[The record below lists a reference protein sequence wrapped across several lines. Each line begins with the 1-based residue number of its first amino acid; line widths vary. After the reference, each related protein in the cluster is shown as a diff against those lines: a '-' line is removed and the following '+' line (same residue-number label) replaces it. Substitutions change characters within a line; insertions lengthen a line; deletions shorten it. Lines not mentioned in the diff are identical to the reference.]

1 MKKSHIHEH
10 SISSTQFNRI
20 SRHGGKLFMST
31 YNSNQSA
38 EFSKRCFVLLGNIST
53 NPFTCLHMSTH
64 NTTSREGRLV
74 YQRPKSS
81 SSCKLPNQRTAQMS
95 KYHLTHL
102 VKENFPGFIYKSWPH
117 LSLFNRVAD
126 CWFLITCF
134 AVWLIWQKT
143 LSSGKI

>member
-1 MKKSHIHEH
+1 MSCFCFCSKVLIVTKGVQLPPTSQLGRRPRAPHGHLQGDKSYNHEH
-10 SISSTQFNRI
+10 SINCI
-20 SRHGGKLFMST
+20 SRHGGKLFNEHKQFKSVCIIL
-31 YNSNQSA
+31 Y
-38 EFSKRCFVLLGNIST
+38 KVHGNIST

-102 VKENFPGFIYKSWPH
+102 VKENFPGFIYKS
-117 LSLFNRVAD
+117 
-126 CWFLITCF
+126 
-134 AVWLIWQKT
+134 
-143 LSSGKI
+143 

>member
-20 SRHGGKLFMST
+20 SRHGGKLFNEHKQFKSVCIIL
-31 YNSNQSA
+31 Y
-38 EFSKRCFVLLGNIST
+38 KVHGNIST
-53 NPFTCLHMSTH
+53 YPFTCLHMSTH

-74 YQRPKSS
+74 YQRLKSS
-81 SSCKLPNQRTAQMS
+81 PSWKLPNQRTARMS

-102 VKENFPGFIYKSWPH
+102 VKENFPGFIYKSWPR

-134 AVWLIWQKT
+134 AVWLLWPET
-143 LSSGKI
+143 LSPGKI